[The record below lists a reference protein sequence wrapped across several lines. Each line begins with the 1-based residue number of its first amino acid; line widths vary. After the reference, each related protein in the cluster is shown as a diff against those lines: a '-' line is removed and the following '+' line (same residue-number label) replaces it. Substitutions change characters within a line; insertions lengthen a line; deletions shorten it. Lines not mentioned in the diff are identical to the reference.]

1 MTLAAGRL
9 PMELVEV
16 PALLVTLAAA
26 IVLATA
32 VLESARAPGA
42 ARRLLAERADL
53 ALELLLA
60 AGLLRLAALDSL
72 EAYAMVATIIAVR
85 QLIGRGIQAVA
96 APGDAAAAAAGA
108 PTAR

>member
-1 MTLAAGRL
+1 MSLAAGRL
-9 PMELVEV
+9 PTELVEV

-32 VLESARAPGA
+32 VLEIARAPGA
-42 ARRLLAERADL
+42 ARRLLAERAGL

-72 EAYAMVATIIAVR
+72 EAYAMVATIIVIR
-85 QLIGRGIQAVA
+85 QLIGRGIKAVA
-96 APGDAAAAAAGA
+96 APGGATNAGAAA
-108 PTAR
+108 R